1 MSTTTKIMILNRT
14 YDIVKLSQ
22 DLREDINNVIKQNK
36 YISLLKKLEK
46 YLLEDTEVVFT
57 DDELTELA
65 KDSKAILRYFN
76 LGTAK
81 MLANNVPTKYL
92 KKYYE
97 TCRLTF
103 KFYGTLAQDLD
114 YAREHTFD
122 KKVKG
127 ITWNSFMRG
136 WVSNEYKPIYY
147 KELSRKAGQYDE
159 SVALKE
165 KNDFRLKKFKVVM
178 YSGIDFNNVNEK
190 RTMVEF
196 IDKEQEV
203 TILQNKETKH
213 YLVILRTEKQ
223 IIDNIRDYTF
233 IEIEKE

>member
-36 YISLLKKLEK
+36 YINLLKKLEK

-65 KDSKAILRYFN
+65 KESKVILRYFN

-92 KKYYE
+92 KKYHE
-97 TCRLTF
+97 TCRLAF

-136 WVSNEYKPIYY
+136 WVSNDYKPIYY

-159 SVALKE
+159 EVTLKE
-165 KNDFRLKKFKVVM
+165 KNDFRLKKFKILM
-178 YSGIDFNNVNEK
+178 YSGVDFENVNEK
-190 RTMVEF
+190 RAVIEL

-223 IIDNIRDYTF
+223 IIENIRDYTF
-233 IEIEKE
+233 IELEKE

>member
-22 DLREDINNVIKQNK
+22 DLRQDINNVIKQNK

-81 MLANNVPTKYL
+81 MLANNVPTKFL
-92 KKYYE
+92 KKYNE
-97 TCRLTF
+97 TCRLIF
-103 KFYGTLAQDLD
+103 KFYGTLAKKLD
-114 YAREHTFD
+114 YVRECTFD

-127 ITWNSFMRG
+127 IIWNSFMRG
-136 WVSNEYKPIYY
+136 WVTDEYKPIYY
-147 KELSRKAGQYDE
+147 KELSRKAGHYDGE
-159 SVALKE
+159 VTISE
-165 KNDFRLKKFKVVM
+165 KNDFRLKKFRLVM
-178 YSGIDFNNVNEK
+178 FSGADFSDVNEK
-190 RTMVEF
+190 RTVLEL
-196 IDKEQEV
+196 IDKTQEV
-203 TILQNKETKH
+203 TILQDKETKNY
-213 YLVILRTEKQ
+213 YLIMRTEAQ
-223 IIDNIRDYTF
+223 IIENLKDYTF
-233 IEIEKE
+233 IDIKKE